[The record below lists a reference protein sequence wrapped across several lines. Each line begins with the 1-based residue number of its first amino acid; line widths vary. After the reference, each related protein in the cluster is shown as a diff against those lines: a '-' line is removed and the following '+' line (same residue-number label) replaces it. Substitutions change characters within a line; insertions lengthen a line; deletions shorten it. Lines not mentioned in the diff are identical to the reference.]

1 MNKLDFFREGLK
13 NFKTMGTVARSSRFL
28 SKRMIKNVDFSECK
42 NIVELGAGDGV
53 ITRRI
58 LGQMEMHSRLLCFEV
73 NPAMV
78 EILSTIN
85 DPRLI
90 IIQDSAEN
98 LLGYMKSYQ
107 IEEVD
112 AIISAL
118 PFVILPEDLR
128 NSILNTSKV
137 ALKDSGKF
145 IQMHYSLKE
154 KSLYTSRFAKVEISF
169 VPLNIPPAFV
179 LECEK

>member
-1 MNKLDFFREGLK
+1 MNKLDFLKEGLK

-28 SKRMIKNVDFSECK
+28 SRRMIKNVDFSASK
-42 NIVELGAGDGV
+42 VIIELGAGDGV

-58 LGQMEMHSRLLCFEV
+58 LGQMNVHSRLICFEV
-73 NPAMV
+73 NPNMV

-98 LLGYMKSYQ
+98 LLIHMKSFD
-107 IEEVD
+107 IDEVD
-112 AIISAL
+112 TIISAL
-118 PFVILPEDLR
+118 PFVILPETLR
-128 NSILNTSKV
+128 NNILNTSKM

-154 KSLYTSRFAKVEISF
+154 KALYTSRFSKVNISF

-179 LECEK
+179 LECQK

>member
-1 MNKLDFFREGLK
+1 MNKLNFLREGIK

-28 SKRMIKNVDFSECK
+28 SKRMIKNVDFSTCEV
-42 NIVELGAGDGV
+42 IVELGAGDGV

-58 LGQMEMHSRLLCFEV
+58 LSQMSVRSKLFCFEV
-73 NPAMV
+73 NPNMI
-78 EILSTIN
+78 EILATIK

-98 LLGYMKSYQ
+98 LLLHLQKNDL
-107 IEEVD
+107 EEVD

-118 PFVILPEDLR
+118 PFVILPEELR
-128 NSILNTSKV
+128 QRILNTCIL
-137 ALKDSGKF
+137 ALKEDGSF

-154 KSLYTSRFAKVEISF
+154 KALYTSRFASVNISF

-179 LECEK
+179 LECIK